1 LIKKKYA
8 DEETQ
13 LKIKE
18 RTTLVKRFAAIDLKY
33 KTKQEVK
40 IKAILGNIKKKL
52 NQIKLK

>member
-40 IKAILGNIKKKL
+40 IKAILGNIKK
-52 NQIKLK
+52 N